1 MASSRSVVPAMGL
14 LGVTGGAGAGGEVK
28 TAVSGVGS
36 RTSNQTHQS
45 QASPSPRHAPCLL
58 NFKAGAPPTQLL
70 PWTLSSEVLLSS
82 RSLLLLSPNTRSQA
96 TLLPTPCPPP
106 PHRKSGLLH
115 PAHLLASSLHAHLQG
130 SPLWAAPSGVG
141 LGWVRAQARVL
152 VRLGLQAPS
161 RHWPC
166 LCSGSYPRAPPHW
179 GSPLPHP
186 SSEPAP
192 WVMQWC
198 LGGMVVLGAEH
209 DLALG

>member
-1 MASSRSVVPAMGL
+1 MSLSACSLRSCSSRSRCSRAWRRFSARSRVASSRSVVPAMGL

-96 TLLPTPCPPP
+96 WDLCCPHPVHLPLTGKVGFSTLPTFWPPLSMP
-106 PHRKSGLLH
+106 TCRDLRCGLL
-115 PAHLLASSLHAHLQG
+115 LL
-130 SPLWAAPSGVG
+130 G
-141 LGWVRAQARVL
+141 LGW
-152 VRLGLQAPS
+152 
-161 RHWPC
+161 
-166 LCSGSYPRAPPHW
+166 
-179 GSPLPHP
+179 
-186 SSEPAP
+186 
-192 WVMQWC
+192 
-198 LGGMVVLGAEH
+198 GG
-209 DLALG
+209 